1 MPSIFPSP
9 GTPREGKGGG
19 LPYFSKDPRS
29 PNTAIAHP
37 AEAAAAPGAAAIS
50 PARTTSLG
58 VIVRAHVLRDGEL
71 VLMILKPSLWFIVF
85 SSIAF
90 AIVVAFLAALATTI
104 DRHTHDYFYLEG
116 AIFLITGSLMW
127 SLLQWMGRIYIL
139 TDQRILRITGV
150 FSIEIF
156 ECPLRKVFR
165 VRMVSAPREKLVGTG
180 SIEIIPAEE
189 TAPSAVWQTISH
201 PKEILERLRSAIAK
215 AKQSGP
221 G

>member
-1 MPSIFPSP
+1 MNLVPMSPSP
-9 GTPREGKGGG
+9 N
-19 LPYFSKDPRS
+19 L
-29 PNTAIAHP
+29 AHP
-37 AEAAAAPGAAAIS
+37 AEAAAAPGAAAIP

-58 VIVRAHVLRDGEL
+58 IIVRSHVLRDGEL

-85 SSIAF
+85 NSIAF
-90 AIVVAFLAALATTI
+90 AIVVAFMAVLAATI
-104 DRHTHDYFYLEG
+104 DHHMHDSFYLEG

-127 SLLQWMGRIYIL
+127 SILQWMGRTYIL

-150 FSIEIF
+150 FSVEIF

-165 VRMVSAPREKLVGTG
+165 VRMVSTSREKLVATG

-189 TAPSAVWQTISH
+189 TAPSAVWQTISN

-215 AKQSGP
+215 AKQSGTP
-221 G
+221 GAA